1 MYPNFKIGE
10 IWGDIKS
17 QLEEEGIKPTT
28 EDDHW
33 MKTSIEEF
41 EEEMS
46 NCINTQALINREFNK
61 VQEKELGKFYET
73 IKNSRS
79 K

>member
-1 MYPNFKIGE
+1 MIIQGV
-10 IWGDIKS
+10 
-17 QLEEEGIKPTT
+17 KPTT
-28 EDDHW
+28 EDEHW
-33 MKTSIEEF
+33 MRTSIEEF

-46 NCINTQALINREFNK
+46 NCINTQALINREYSK
-61 VQEKELGKFYET
+61 VQETELGKFYET